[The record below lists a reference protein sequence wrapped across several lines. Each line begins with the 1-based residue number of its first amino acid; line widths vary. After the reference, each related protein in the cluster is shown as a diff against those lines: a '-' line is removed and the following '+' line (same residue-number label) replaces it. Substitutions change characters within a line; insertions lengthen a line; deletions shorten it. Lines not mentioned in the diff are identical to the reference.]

1 MWQLHLLPEEKII
14 NMSLIHLLLGHV
26 CDYKVLMKDLL
37 TDLTAFVT
45 KQQHYLL
52 WNESKVQGGII
63 QKVYF

>member
-26 CDYKVLMKDLL
+26 CDDKVLMKDLL

-52 WNESKVQGGII
+52 
-63 QKVYF
+63 